1 MLYSLIKRIIDLLLS
16 IILIV
21 ILFPLFILVGLC
33 VYLDGAGPVFYKSIR
48 MGKGQ
53 VPFNLWKFRS
63 MIANAP
69 DIRNADGSTFNG
81 EFDPRVTRVGRF
93 IRKTS
98 LDELP
103 QLFNVLTGSMSF
115 VGPRPD
121 PLDAIQFYREKD
133 FQRLS
138 VLQGITGWAQV
149 NGRNGIKW
157 DKRRDLDLE
166 YIKKRSLGLDI
177 LIMVKTLFVVF
188 EKSNINFPEE

>member
-166 YIKKRSLGLDI
+166 YIKK
-177 LIMVKTLFVVF
+177 
-188 EKSNINFPEE
+188 